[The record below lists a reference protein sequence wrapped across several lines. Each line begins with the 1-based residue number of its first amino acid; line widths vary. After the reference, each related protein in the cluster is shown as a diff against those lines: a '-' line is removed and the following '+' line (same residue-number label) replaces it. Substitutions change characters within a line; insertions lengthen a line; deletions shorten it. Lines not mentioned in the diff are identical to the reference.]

1 MLSAIMKITQSLREA
16 GYHVDLGYSGN
27 MGKRMKRADKLNAIA
42 TVILGED
49 ELARDAASVRDM
61 QSGEQTE
68 VPLSDLREHLAKYR

>member
-1 MLSAIMKITQSLREA
+1 
-16 GYHVDLGYSGN
+16 

-49 ELARDAASVRDM
+49 ELARDAATVRDM

-68 VPLSDLREHLAKYR
+68 VPLAELDTHLAKYR